1 MKKFIGILPLFLL
14 LGCESTDSK
23 LPSFAQTSAQSSTIP
38 NDPALIAKGAKV
50 FKYRCSACH
59 SMDAKKSQFFG
70 PHLADLIDREI
81 ATIDGYTFP
90 ETTKQHDI
98 VWTESTLYEWLENPQ
113 KMVKDMCMP
122 FTGLPKKEDRDA
134 LMAYLKYG
142 G

>member
-1 MKKFIGILPLFLL
+1 MKNILRLLPLVLL
-14 LGCESTDSK
+14 LGCESTTQAKDTK
-23 LPSFAQTSAQSSTIP
+23 TTQLSTIP
-38 NDPALIAKGAKV
+38 NDPAVIAKGAKV
-50 FKYRCSACH
+50 FKYKCSACH
-59 SMDAKKSQFFG
+59 SMDPNKSQFFG
-70 PHLADLIDREI
+70 PHLANIFNREI
-81 ATIDGYTFP
+81 ATIEGYTFP

-122 FTGLPKKEDRDA
+122 FTGLPKQEDRDA

>member
-1 MKKFIGILPLFLL
+1 MKRLIGTLPLILL
-14 LGCESTDSK
+14 LGCEAIG
-23 LPSFAQTSAQSSTIP
+23 PQAQSSTQTSTIP
-38 NDPALIAKGAKV
+38 NDPAVIAKGAKV
-50 FKYRCSACH
+50 FKYKCSACH
-59 SMDAKKSQFFG
+59 SMDSNKSQFFG

-81 ATIDGYTFP
+81 ATVDDYLFS
-90 ETTKQHDI
+90 ETTKQHNLI
-98 VWTESTLYEWLENPQ
+98 WTEAKVYEWLENPQ